1 MAENKVRFGLKNVYY
16 AVLTESSDNTNNTYA
31 TPVAVPG
38 AVTLTMDSNGTDGT
52 FYADNVAYYKTFANN
67 GYSGELEMARVN
79 DDMMK
84 DVWGMTVENGIL
96 TEKTGIQPKPFALL
110 FQIEGDQ
117 KEELHVLYRV
127 VPTSKPSMG
136 SQTVGE
142 EVEPVTQTFSFD
154 ALPLVTGPS
163 YQAGLIQ
170 GKTIDTTSTATRT
183 AWFTAVQIATTA

>member
-38 AVTLTMDSNGTDGT
+38 AVNLTMDSNGTDGT

-170 GKTIDTTSTATRT
+170 GKTIDTTATATRT